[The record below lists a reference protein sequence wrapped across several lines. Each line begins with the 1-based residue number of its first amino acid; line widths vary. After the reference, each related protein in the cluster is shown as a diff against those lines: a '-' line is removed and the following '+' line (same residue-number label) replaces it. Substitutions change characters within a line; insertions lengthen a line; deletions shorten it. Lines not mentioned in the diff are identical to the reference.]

1 MKVKVLNYLN
11 YDTGE
16 LMDTFVFKAEADVKK
31 IAKEVE
37 EIFRNEEGT
46 RPYITIIHDLYSH
59 LLVKVL
65 DTENI
70 DW

>member
-1 MKVKVLNYLN
+1 MKVKVLNYFN

-16 LMDTFVFKAEADVKK
+16 LMNTFVFKAEADIKK

-37 EIFRNEEGT
+37 EIFRDEEGT
-46 RPYITIIHDLYSH
+46 RPYITIIHDLYGH